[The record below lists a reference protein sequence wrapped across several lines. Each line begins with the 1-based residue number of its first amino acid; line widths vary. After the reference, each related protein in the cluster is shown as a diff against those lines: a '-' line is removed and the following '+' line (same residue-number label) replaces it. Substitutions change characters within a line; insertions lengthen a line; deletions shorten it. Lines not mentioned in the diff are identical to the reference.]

1 MLKKLFRGCLTFGSI
16 CIHLFNLELK
26 GEIMILNPKYS
37 SLIIALVIILFS
49 TPGAQSKINER
60 ELINYAYE
68 STYKPEESGKVIIT
82 NANILTG
89 NGDAILEASILM
101 HKNKIVAVGKG
112 LDQSN
117 ATVIDAEG
125 KWVTPG
131 IIDIHSHMGV
141 YPAPSLRSNS
151 DGNEATSPTTP
162 HVWAEHSVWTQDPQY
177 TLALK
182 GGITSFH
189 VLVGSAN
196 LIGGR
201 GVTLKNIRSRT
212 VQGMKFPNAPFTLK
226 MACGENPKRVYGGR
240 NSEPSTRMGNVAGYR
255 NAWIEAQDYQR
266 SLKEYADTA
275 DDEKEL
281 SDRPSRDLGLETLV
295 GVLEGDILIQ
305 MHCYRGEEMVVML
318 DVAKEF
324 DYKITTFHHAIEAY
338 KVADILAQNS
348 VCAAMWADW
357 WGFKNEAFDM
367 VWENTAIVD
376 QAEEKTGCAI
386 VHSDSAVDIQR
397 LNQQAAKALAAGQ
410 KAGLD
415 IDRGRA
421 IQWITLNPA
430 IALGIDDQVGSIEP
444 GKMADIVVWSHDP
457 FSVYSKAEKVFIDGH
472 LKFDID
478 DPASFKRTDFDIGI
492 IDPEGD
498 RL

>member
-1 MLKKLFRGCLTFGSI
+1 
-16 CIHLFNLELK
+16 
-26 GEIMILNPKYS
+26 MILSPKYLC
-37 SLIIALVIILFS
+37 LIIAFVLTLF
-49 TPGAQSKINER
+49 GAISVQSQINER

-68 STYKPEESGKVIIT
+68 STYKPEESEKIIIV

-89 NGDAILEASILM
+89 NGDSVLDASILM
-101 HKNKIVAVGKG
+101 QKNKIVAIGKD
-112 LDQSN
+112 LDQTD
-117 ATVIDAEG
+117 ALIIDAEG

-182 GGITSFH
+182 GGITTFH

-212 VQGMKFPNAPFTLK
+212 VQGMKFPNAPYTLK

-240 NSEPSTRMGNVAGYR
+240 KSEPSTRMGNVAGYR
-255 NAWIEAQDYQR
+255 NAWIEAQAYQR
-266 SLKEYADTA
+266 RLNEYAEKS
-275 DDEKEL
+275 DEAKEM
-281 SDRPSRDLGLETLV
+281 SYSPSRDLGLETLV
-295 GVLEGDILIQ
+295 GVLEGDILVQ
-305 MHCYRGEEMVVML
+305 MHCYRGEEMAVML

-357 WGFKNEAFDM
+357 WGFKHEAFDM

-376 QAEEKTGCAI
+376 QAENKTGCAI
-386 VHSDSAVDIQR
+386 VHSDSAVGIQR
-397 LNQQAAKALAAGQ
+397 LNQEAAKALAAGQ
-410 KAGLD
+410 KAGL
-415 IDRGRA
+415 GLSKERA

-430 IALGIDDQVGSIEP
+430 KALGIDDQVGSIEP
-444 GKMADIVVWSHDP
+444 GKMADIVIWSDDP
-457 FSVYSKAEKVFIDGH
+457 FSVYSRAEKVFIDGH
-472 LKFDID
+472 LKFNID
-478 DPASFKRTDFDIGI
+478 DPDSFQRTDFDIGI